1 MGINGGLVR
10 SVFSRHRS
18 FGTYESNV
26 RSNVT
31 ERRRWSSVRWYL
43 CGDEYNSVMAE
54 NDSASV
60 KSSVATTATQ
70 FNSVLAVADEESSSV
85 GSSEATVTQ
94 PMPEDLS
101 DKGNIGREATKEDVE
116 VAKAGSAV
124 SKTMSEEH
132 AATIIQS
139 AFRGFRTRCRNGG
152 AKSKDGEQE
161 SPSRGSLGTS
171 VEVQTGNS
179 VEVYSIQ
186 GENSAA
192 HHRAQQK
199 AQALKLKED
208 WDDST
213 VSSNISKIRMQNRL
227 EATRRRQRALA
238 YAFSQQLRIC
248 SKKRH
253 TTSDGTEQNMGWSW
267 LERWMAT
274 RPTEISSAESHIS
287 DQVEQIHSSNQRFVI
302 GKRLFDGAGEE
313 KESCGSNEV
322 GVLFDNFPVTPLE
335 RDGFSPTKN
344 RFKTTR
350 SLSRQKSMPSY
361 VCGKEYPKVSKKDC
375 SREADKDEE
384 RNRKRTERSKCRN
397 SSF

>member
-31 ERRRWSSVRWYL
+31 ERKRWSSVRWYL
-43 CGDEYNSVMAE
+43 CGDEYNSVTAE

-60 KSSVATTATQ
+60 KSSVATATTQ
-70 FNSVLAVADEESSSV
+70 FNSVLAVADEDSSSV
-85 GSSEATVTQ
+85 RSSEATVTQ
-94 PMPEDLS
+94 PMPED
-101 DKGNIGREATKEDVE
+101 VV
-116 VAKAGSAV
+116 VAKAESSV

-139 AFRGFRTRCRNGG
+139 AFRRFRTRCRNGG
-152 AKSKDGEQE
+152 TKSKDGEQE

-199 AQALKLKED
+199 ARAQALKLKED

-213 VSSNISKIRMQNRL
+213 VSSNISKMRMQNRL
-227 EATRRRQRALA
+227 EATTRRQRALA

-287 DQVEQIHSSNQRFVI
+287 DQVEPIHSSNQRFVM

-335 RDGFSPTKN
+335 RDGFTPSKN
-344 RFKTTR
+344 RFKITR

-361 VCGKEYPKVSKKDC
+361 EWGKEYPKVSKKDC